1 MVWLP
6 LFSKRHNYSSHNFH
20 KTVFDNE
27 AGATTEGCDSY
38 NELRQKSPHTNDSG
52 RGTPWGLADSQTG
65 AMEICD
71 LGMAVAL

>member
-1 MVWLP
+1 M
-6 LFSKRHNYSSHNFH
+6 
-20 KTVFDNE
+20 FDNE